1 MAISMKRIF
10 FKLFSSVF
18 SESLNRLVTSERDQ
32 AVSRFRENESERKQE
47 YSLLELGLLV
57 GKPVIAISNEWDN
70 PVVGFAKEITLVSK
84 ANNPYLVVHDYLT
97 GQEVIPLGKVF
108 FYTEQRFD
116 AVMKLD
122 PFELCSLLYTNS
134 FSDRTFVKDIR
145 QQRDSREDLIQKLTE
160 SGFYDRVENLDP
172 SMFDD

>member
-1 MAISMKRIF
+1 MASSMKKIF

-18 SESLNRLVTSERDQ
+18 SESLNGLVTSESDQ
-32 AVSRFRENESERKQE
+32 AVSRFRKNENERKQE
-47 YSLLELGLLV
+47 CSILELGLLV

-84 ANNPYLVVHDYLT
+84 ANNPYLVIHDYLT
-97 GQEVIPLGKVF
+97 DQEVIPLGKVF
-108 FYTEQRFD
+108 FYTEQRFE

-122 PFELCSLLYTNS
+122 PFELCCLLYTNT
-134 FSDRTFVKDIR
+134 FSDRTYVKEIR
-145 QQRDSREDLIQKLTE
+145 QQRDTREVIIQKLTE
-160 SGFYDRVENLDP
+160 SGFYERVENLDP

>member
-1 MAISMKRIF
+1 MVDSMKKMF
-10 FKLFSSVF
+10 FNLFSSVF
-18 SESLNRLVTSERDQ
+18 SDSLNRLLTSERDK
-32 AVSRFRENESERKQE
+32 AVSLFRKLESERKQE
-47 YSLLELGLLV
+47 YSLLDLGLLV

-70 PVVGFAKEITLVSK
+70 PVIGFAKEITLVSK

-108 FYTEQRFD
+108 FYTEQRFE

-145 QQRDSREDLIQKLTE
+145 QQRDSREDLVQKLTE